1 MKATTLTKETILSV
15 DLQDRGFPAFR
26 VGDGI
31 EVSQIV
37 TEGTKERIQIFAG
50 DVIAQ
55 SRNGIASTFTVR
67 RIGAGGVGVER
78 IYPYHSP
85 VIDSIRIVKRGKV
98 RRAKLFYLRDRVGR
112 SARVKE
118 RILTK
123 EQKLQ
128 QAEKAK
134 AAAAK

>member
-1 MKATTLTKETILSV
+1 MKATTLTKETILSAEV
-15 DLQDRGFPAFR
+15 KDRGFPDFR
-26 VGDGI
+26 VGDSI

-37 TEGTKERIQIFAG
+37 KEGAKERIQMFAG

-67 RIGAGGVGVER
+67 RIGAGGIGVER

-85 VIDSIRIVKRGKV
+85 VIDNIRLLKRGKV

-118 RILTK
+118 LILTK
-123 EQKLQ
+123 EQKMQ
-128 QAEKAK
+128 QAAKEK
-134 AAAAK
+134 AAAK

>member
-1 MKATTLTKETILSV
+1 MKAKEFTKETILSI
-15 DLQDRGFPAFR
+15 DLVDRGFPTFR
-26 VGDGI
+26 VGDSI

-37 TEGTKERIQIFAG
+37 KEGAKERIQIFAG
-50 DVIAQ
+50 DVIAK

-67 RIGAGGVGVER
+67 RIGAGSIGVER
-78 IYPYHSP
+78 IYPYYSP
-85 VIDSIRIVKRGKV
+85 IIDSIRLVKRGKV

-123 EQKLQ
+123 EQKIQ
-128 QAEKAK
+128 QAAK
-134 AAAAK
+134 DNAATK

>member
-1 MKATTLTKETILSV
+1 MQAKELTKETILRV
-15 DLQDRGFPAFR
+15 DVADRGFPEFR

-37 TEGTKERIQIFAG
+37 KEGAKERIQIFAG

-67 RIGAGGVGVER
+67 RIAANGIGVER
-78 IYPYHSP
+78 IYPYYSP
-85 VIDSIRIVKRGKV
+85 IIDSIRLLKRGKV

-118 RILTK
+118 RVLTK
-123 EQKLQ
+123 EQKMQ
-128 QAEKAK
+128 QAAKNK
-134 AAAAK
+134 AAAK

>member
-1 MKATTLTKETILSV
+1 MKAKQLTKETILSV
-15 DLQDRGFPAFR
+15 DVVDRGFPQFR
-26 VGDGI
+26 VGDSI

-37 TEGTKERIQIFAG
+37 TEGAKERIQIFGG

-55 SRNGIASTFTVR
+55 NRNGIATTFTVR

-78 IYPYHSP
+78 IYPYYSP
-85 VIDSIRIVKRGKV
+85 IIDSIRVVKRGKV

-112 SARVKE
+112 SARVQE

-123 EQKLQ
+123 EQKMQ
-128 QAEKAK
+128 R
-134 AAAAK
+134 AAKENAATK

>member
-1 MKATTLTKETILSV
+1 MKAKEFTKETILSV
-15 DLQDRGFPAFR
+15 DVADRGFPEFR
-26 VGDGI
+26 VGDSI

-55 SRNGIASTFTVR
+55 SRNGIATTFTVR
-67 RIGAGGVGVER
+67 RIAAGGIGVER
-78 IYPYHSP
+78 IYPYYSP
-85 VIDSIRIVKRGKV
+85 IIDSIRVLKRGKV

-123 EQKLQ
+123 EQKMQ
-128 QAEKAK
+128 QAAK
-134 AAAAK
+134 DNAATK